1 MAMSDIA
8 KLAADAYKGSV
19 EKYSVR
25 QSQDLIR
32 EALIEANGGETTFNY
47 KSMRGSKGAEVFA
60 LLEELLGATTW
71 DALVADPAFQ
81 ALIDSRN
88 VALGDS
94 PIFRIEDE
102 DLFVV
107 NRVAEGT
114 QGLRR
119 QRIPGVRDV
128 EVPTVLRAVKIYEEL
143 NRILSGRVDFNH
155 MVDRVAASFRNQ
167 IWNDIFAA
175 WDNVTAAQI
184 GGTAYFPAAG
194 TYDEDALLDVIAHV
208 EAAAGGKTATILGT
222 NKALRNLVPAII
234 GAQAEADVYNQG
246 YLGKFYGTN
255 VVSMPQM
262 HKAGTTTFALPDNVL
277 TIVAGDQKPIK
288 LVYEGDPL
296 IIPGNPLDNA
306 DLTQEYLYGERY
318 GVAVA
323 VASNGGIG
331 RYEMTP

>member
-32 EALIEANGGETTFNY
+32 EALIEANGGKTTINY
-47 KSMRGSKGAEVFA
+47 KSLRGSKGEEIFA

-71 DALVADPAFQ
+71 DALTADPAFR

-94 PIFRIEDE
+94 PLFRIESQ

-119 QRIPGVRDV
+119 QRVPGVRDI
-128 EVPTVLRAVKIYEEL
+128 EVPTALYAVKIYEEL
-143 NRILSGRVDFNH
+143 NRILAGRVDFNH
-155 MVDRVAASFRNQ
+155 MIDGVAASFRNQ
-167 IWNDIFAA
+167 IWADVFNA
-175 WDNVTAAQI
+175 WDNITAADI
-184 GGTAYFPAAG
+184 GGTDYFPVAG
-194 TYDEDALLDVIAHV
+194 SYDEDALLDVIAHV

-222 NKALRNLVPAII
+222 NKALRSLVPAII
-234 GAQAEADVYNQG
+234 GEQAKSDVYNMG
-246 YLGKFYGTN
+246 YIGKFYGTN
-255 VVSMPQM
+255 VVAMPQM
-262 HKAGTTTFALPDNVL
+262 HKPGTSTFALPDDVL

-296 IIPGNPLDNA
+296 IIPGNPLDNG
-306 DLTQEYLYGERY
+306 DLTQEYMYGERY
-318 GVAVA
+318 GIAVA

-331 RYEMTP
+331 RYEFTA